1 MGMVER
7 QRGRARRE
15 RGGERRRTRQ
25 VPSSPHLCVLCVLC
39 SSAAIGCGSHPRN
52 LLIVHFDG
60 GADAALEDAAIEDA
74 PALPDPTLG
83 GPCVDDAQCDDHIA
97 CTFDSCDAALRRCRN
112 VPDDTQCD
120 DGIYCDGK
128 ERCALLH
135 GCQPGPVVTCSDGK
149 ACDIAMCVEATK
161 SCAYTARDVDQD
173 GDPDANC
180 VPNRDCDDLDP
191 NVSSLH
197 AEVCANHIDD
207 NCNGLIDEQP
217 CVPAPGDT
225 CANAIAIT
233 GAGTY
238 MLSTLGAGNSF
249 AASCAVSKPQG
260 ASSVVA
266 AITVRPGLTVDL
278 EAWATSST
286 EVAIALDGACGQP
299 TSELA
304 CGSGPGAT
312 SVRAR
317 ARNVNPGTYYAI
329 VTTQSETSGI
339 GLSVDLLLPTGDA
352 GNVDCATATP
362 IAPNAPTTVQII
374 NPPTRLASACP
385 ASTGELTYA
394 LTLSKAQDVRV
405 YASTLRGSG
414 SPIVGLRSPHCIDA
428 ADELRCSAAGAP
440 PVFARAIGPGTY
452 VLTVA
457 ASSPIDASVEV
468 SLSPPTATPA
478 DQTCGAPPGIA
489 ANARLGFD
497 LSSHEG
503 AIADGCLPGRP
514 DAAYDLSLPSATD
527 VLLIDR
533 FPQTE
538 TGAVSL
544 DTAPC
549 TAADRLACDHEATGP
564 ARVAKRNVPAGD
576 YRVVVAD
583 DLGLQ
588 GTVDALVRP
597 TVAPTILPP
606 AAADTCAQAV
616 DASGGGFFTGDTS
629 SAHADYSNG
638 CDAPTS
644 PPGGAPDQVLS
655 LTLTQPQRVVLDME
669 GSSYSTILDI
679 RQGPA
684 CPGAP
689 IDKGCYVGVSGQRSF
704 VDLELMAGQYWII
717 VDGYQ
722 QAKGPWDLDVRVL
735 SP

>member
-1 MGMVER
+1 VR
-7 QRGRARRE
+7 QLA
-15 RGGERRRTRQ
+15 
-25 VPSSPHLCVLCVLC
+25 PVLAL
-39 SSAAIGCGSHPRN
+39 AAAACGSHPRN

-60 GADAALEDAAIEDA
+60 GADAALDAAAIEDA

-83 GPCVDDAQCDDHIA
+83 GPCVDDAQCDDQIA
-97 CTFDSCDAALRRCRN
+97 CTYDSCDRTLRRCRN
-112 VPDDTQCD
+112 VPDDAQCD
-120 DGIYCDGK
+120 NGIYCDGK
-128 ERCALLH
+128 ERCTLLH
-135 GCQPGPVVTCSDGK
+135 GCQPGTVVTCSDGK
-149 ACDIAMCVEATK
+149 ACDIARCVEATK

-173 GDPDANC
+173 GDPDTNC
-180 VPNRDCDDLDP
+180 VPHRDCDDLNP

-197 AEVCANHIDD
+197 AEVCANGVDD
-207 NCNGLIDEQP
+207 NCNGQIDEQP

-225 CANAIAIT
+225 CANAVT
-233 GAGTY
+233 LGGAGTY
-238 MLSTLGAGNSF
+238 MLSTLGCGKTF
-249 AASCAVSKPQG
+249 ATSCGVSKPQG
-260 ASSVVA
+260 ASNVVA
-266 AITVRPGLTVDL
+266 AITVPMGGNVDL
-278 EAWATSST
+278 EAWVTSNT
-286 EVAIALDGACGQP
+286 EVAIALDRGCGQP

-304 CGSGPGAT
+304 CGAAPGAT

-317 ARNVNPGTYYAI
+317 ARNVPPGPYYAI
-329 VTTQSETSGI
+329 VTTQSETSTI
-339 GLSVDLLLPTGDA
+339 GLSVDLLPSTADA
-352 GNVDCATATP
+352 TNVDCATAAP
-362 IAPNAPTTVQII
+362 IAPNTPTTVQIV
-374 NPPTRLASACP
+374 NPPTDLVSACP

-394 LTLSKAQDVRV
+394 LTLPQAQDVRV

-414 SPIVGLRSPHCIDA
+414 SPVVGLRAPHCTAA
-428 ADELRCSAAGAP
+428 ADELRCSAAGSP
-440 PVFARAIGPGTY
+440 PLFARALGPGTY

-468 SLSPPTATPA
+468 SVSPPTATPA
-478 DQTCGAPPGIA
+478 DQTCTAPPAIA
-489 ANARLGFD
+489 ENARLHFD
-497 LSSHEG
+497 LSNHES
-503 AIADGCLPGRP
+503 AIDDRCSPGRP
-514 DAAYDLSLPSATD
+514 DAAYDLLLTSASD

-538 TGAVSL
+538 VGAVSL

-549 TAADRLACDHEATGP
+549 TAADRLACDRESTGP
-564 ARVAKRNVPAGD
+564 ARTAKRNVPAGH

-597 TVAPTILPP
+597 TVAPTILP
-606 AAADTCAQAV
+606 AAGADTCAQAV

-629 SAHADYSNG
+629 TAHADYSNG

-655 LTLTQPQRVVLDME
+655 LTLAQPQRVVLDME
-669 GSSYSTILDI
+669 GSTYSTILDV

-689 IDKGCYVGVSGQRSF
+689 IDRGCYVGFSGQRSF
-704 VDLELMAGQYWII
+704 LDLELQAGQYWII

-722 QAKGPWDLDVRVL
+722 QAMGPWDLDVRVL